1 MHYRCLIRALVDATK
16 EGCDKRCLD
25 YHIGDLLKQTIG
37 SHKKR
42 NLETDETR
50 DSQEP
55 LDWLGTI
62 PERL

>member
-1 MHYRCLIRALVDATK
+1 MVDATK
-16 EGCDKRCLD
+16 EGYDKRCLD
-25 YHIGDLLKQTIG
+25 YYIGDLLKRTIG